1 MCVSV
6 YDKRDKNFSLVYCC
20 DLHLTLMF
28 LVFYKRPVKR
38 RVKFGGTQLL
48 SRLSHKVC
56 CLLSFP
62 VLLRK
67 FTVTLRTTA
76 TATAAKT
83 SESNPLKVLSV
94 GEFSSRV
101 I

>member
-6 YDKRDKNFSLVYCC
+6 YDKRDKNFSRAYCC

-28 LVFYKRPVKR
+28 LVFCKRPVKR

-62 VLLRK
+62 VLLLK
-67 FTVTLRTTA
+67 FTITMRTTATA

-94 GEFSSRV
+94 GEFS
-101 I
+101 